1 MDIHIDFLKADS
13 VRNAQPAFTHAP
25 GFDFEKFYTDVIK
38 PYINEDLKE
47 QGKMDICQILDLCEV
62 KGTYGV
68 ELGNQ
73 TEGDLHRLHFLAG
86 PSDVVLLKRRSWM
99 NFRRRNLPCT
109 LCKKTLVTRH
119 RQFWKR
125 LPNGH
130 LLCMQCATTTGHKDT
145 LDPAFMRYSWPEL
158 TYQLCW
164 DSWDA
169 FQYKWDSDKV
179 CIPWEQYPDHIRYVL
194 QPDPKFDQKLA
205 YHEALLRCSLY
216 HGDDLKT
223 ADDDKFSLVPWEPA
237 EPKELNYLVPKWYL
251 SPLVAHSIVN
261 DLRDVPEEELT
272 FINVPKNKYR
282 IDRSVFNARPY

>member
-1 MDIHIDFLKADS
+1 
-13 VRNAQPAFTHAP
+13 
-25 GFDFEKFYTDVIK
+25 
-38 PYINEDLKE
+38 
-47 QGKMDICQILDLCEV
+47 
-62 KGTYGV
+62 
-68 ELGNQ
+68 
-73 TEGDLHRLHFLAG
+73 
-86 PSDVVLLKRRSWM
+86 
-99 NFRRRNLPCT
+99 
-109 LCKKTLVTRH
+109 
-119 RQFWKR
+119 
-125 LPNGH
+125 
-130 LLCMQCATTTGHKDT
+130 
-145 LDPAFMRYSWPEL
+145 L

-216 HGDDLKT
+216 HGEDLKT
-223 ADDDKFSLVPWEPA
+223 ADDDKFSLAPWEPA

-261 DLRDVPEEELT
+261 DLRDIPEEELT